1 VPISV
6 PKMPGHC
13 QSSVTLCP
21 DLQSDQQPKGKEVAC
36 MSPRSTCARTAEIAR
51 MNIAFELREKADRYR
66 LLARQMTDPQAVRAL
81 TELAADTMRR

>member
-1 VPISV
+1 
-6 PKMPGHC
+6 
-13 QSSVTLCP
+13 
-21 DLQSDQQPKGKEVAC
+21 